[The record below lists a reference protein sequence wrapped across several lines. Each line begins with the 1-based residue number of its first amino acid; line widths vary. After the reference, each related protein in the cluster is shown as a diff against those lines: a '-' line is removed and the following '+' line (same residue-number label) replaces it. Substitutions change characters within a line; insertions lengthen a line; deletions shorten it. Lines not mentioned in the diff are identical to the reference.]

1 MTHLERATE
10 DLVNVSRQTA
20 HGLHYEGGEIARKW
34 APKRGER
41 FFFQGKRIDRATAE
55 RLGWQ
60 D

>member
-10 DLVNVSRQTA
+10 DLVNVTRTA
-20 HGLHYEGGEIARKW
+20 AIGLQKEGGELARKW

-41 FFFQGKRIDRATAE
+41 FYFQGRRIDRATAE
-55 RLGWQ
+55 RLGWK